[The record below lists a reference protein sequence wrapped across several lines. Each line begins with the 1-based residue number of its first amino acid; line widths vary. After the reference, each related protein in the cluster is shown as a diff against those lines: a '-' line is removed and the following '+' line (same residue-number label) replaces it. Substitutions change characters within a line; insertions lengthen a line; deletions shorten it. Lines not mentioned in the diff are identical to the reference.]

1 MGKKDNL
8 WPFSSYSII
17 VAQYNFQ
24 FVVYCWN
31 DNKQNMLNSIA
42 CISGIVFFFFEA
54 KMNLWK
60 NLIFFVKRK
69 RRIDLSNCPKRDK
82 FSLLARLV
90 SCESSKFN
98 PGKRFTALSLRE
110 WIPEIRD
117 LSPVEG

>member
-1 MGKKDNL
+1 
-8 WPFSSYSII
+8 
-17 VAQYNFQ
+17 
-24 FVVYCWN
+24 
-31 DNKQNMLNSIA
+31 MLNSIA

>member
-24 FVVYCWN
+24 LVVYCWN

-42 CISGIVFFFFEA
+42 CISGIVFFFFFEA
-54 KMNLWK
+54 KMIWK

>member
-1 MGKKDNL
+1 
-8 WPFSSYSII
+8 
-17 VAQYNFQ
+17 
-24 FVVYCWN
+24 
-31 DNKQNMLNSIA
+31 
-42 CISGIVFFFFEA
+42 
-54 KMNLWK
+54 MNLWK